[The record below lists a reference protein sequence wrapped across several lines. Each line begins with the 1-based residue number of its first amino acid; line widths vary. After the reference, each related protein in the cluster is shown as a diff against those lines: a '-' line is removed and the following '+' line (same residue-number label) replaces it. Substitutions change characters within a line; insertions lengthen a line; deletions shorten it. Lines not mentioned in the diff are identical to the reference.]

1 MGKAK
6 RRSDRVTEFLSV
18 KDVCQIL
25 NLNRWQVEKRLR
37 NNELPGVKIGTWR
50 IPKGELQRWM
60 DEKGMRRDI
69 DYVW

>member
-1 MGKAK
+1 MQE
-6 RRSDRVTEFLSV
+6 EFLTVKEVAKVLKLNPLSV
-18 KDVCQIL
+18 YRML
-25 NLNRWQVEKRLR
+25 ESEKI
-37 NNELPGVKIGTWR
+37 PGVKLGRWR

>member
-1 MGKAK
+1 M
-6 RRSDRVTEFLSV
+6 TEQFLTV
-18 KDVCQIL
+18 KDLARLLRSNRYAVQRGLRSGRIPGIKIL
-25 NLNRWQVEKRLR
+25 GR
-37 NNELPGVKIGTWR
+37 WR